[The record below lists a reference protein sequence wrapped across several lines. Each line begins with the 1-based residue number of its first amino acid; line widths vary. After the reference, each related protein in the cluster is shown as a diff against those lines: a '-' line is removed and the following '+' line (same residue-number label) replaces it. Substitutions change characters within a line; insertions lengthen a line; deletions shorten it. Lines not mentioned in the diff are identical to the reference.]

1 MHIMAHLAEMAHYTD
16 LSLFLLRVMIAIVFG
31 TSGFH
36 LIRTPQGKVEGL
48 GHHPG
53 FAIFLG
59 VVELGASISMILG
72 LLTPIIAVL
81 LIIILIGAIILKVG
95 KWNIG
100 FWGEDSMGWHY
111 DLILLCMNFV
121 ILCTGGGS
129 YGIF

>member
-1 MHIMAHLAEMAHYTD
+1 MHIMAHLGEMAHYTD

-31 TSGFH
+31 TNGYH
-36 LIRTPQGKVEGL
+36 LVRTPHGKVGGL
-48 GHHPG
+48 GQFPG

-59 VVELGASISMILG
+59 VVEFAASIGMVMG
-72 LLTPIIAVL
+72 VLTSLVAL
-81 LIIILIGAIILKVG
+81 FLIIILVGTIFLKAV

-100 FWGEDSMGWHY
+100 FWGDESLGWHY

-129 YGIF
+129 YSLF